1 MLSRVFIW
9 WICFIPIGIFLQRT
23 FPAVDALLIGLIL
36 TLQEKRYKDLLW
48 LFPLLVLLQEGMGS
62 REFGGMV
69 LWYFFVIILVLVGR
83 WLFEVQNILFVF
95 LISSCLG
102 VAHFILVYMLA
113 PLQDLQVDLEQLSQD
128 SVIQAVFIPLAWLF
142 AHWTRRWTRHA
153 DNT

>member
-1 MLSRVFIW
+1 MDSRLVIW
-9 WICFIPIGIFLQRT
+9 WFCFIPLAIFSQVY

-36 TLQEKRYKDLLW
+36 TLQERRYKDLLW

-69 LWYFFVIILVLVGR
+69 LWYFAVIILVLVGR

-102 VAHFILVYMLA
+102 VANFILVYMLA
-113 PLQDLQVDLEQLSQD
+113 PLQDLQVDLEQLSRD
-128 SVIQAVFIPLAWLF
+128 SVIQAVFIPLAWLL
-142 AHWTRRWTRHA
+142 AHWTRRWTHHA